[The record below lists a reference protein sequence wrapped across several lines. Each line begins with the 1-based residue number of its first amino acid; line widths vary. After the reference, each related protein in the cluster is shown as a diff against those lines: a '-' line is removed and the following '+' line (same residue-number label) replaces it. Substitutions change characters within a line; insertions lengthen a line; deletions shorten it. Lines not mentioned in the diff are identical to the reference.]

1 MKQVNREKLQNIKLL
16 LLDVDGVLTD
26 GKIVYT
32 DSGEQIKAFDVKDGH
47 GLKLLMRSGVEVVL
61 ITGRESKV
69 VLHRAR
75 DLGIQEVYQKI
86 TNKIEIYEKI
96 LKEKNLEDIHVGFVG
111 DDLIDI
117 PVLRRVGFS
126 AAVEDAIPEVK
137 EIVDYVTSKKGGEGA
152 VREVCE
158 LLLKSQNKWEELT
171 ERYYTN

>member
-47 GLKLLMRSGVEVVL
+47 GLKLLMRSGAEVVL

-96 LKEKNLEDIHVGFVG
+96 LKEKNLEDIQVGFIG

-158 LLLKSQNKWEELT
+158 LLLKSQDKWEELT
-171 ERYYTN
+171 ERYYK